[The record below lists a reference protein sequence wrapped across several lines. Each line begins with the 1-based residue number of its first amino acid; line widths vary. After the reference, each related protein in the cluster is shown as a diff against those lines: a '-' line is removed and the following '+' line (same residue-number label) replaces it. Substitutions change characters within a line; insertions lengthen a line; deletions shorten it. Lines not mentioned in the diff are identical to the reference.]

1 LPVGTVHKIK
11 NAAGLCHL
19 DTFSST
25 RKKENSRTVAAATEG
40 SRGRPGTVEV
50 ISDDTERAVGAAS
63 MANPGIRGLVSEV
76 AVLARGSILVGHSGT
91 PQVIRREGR
100 GHPVVTASIK
110 ADALALANQLLHFRA
125 EVGVG
130 QAALV
135 LGVRLQLEKITKV
148 IQWEI

>member
-1 LPVGTVHKIK
+1 MQQFVSPGHISFFNK
-11 NAAGLCHL
+11 N
-19 DTFSST
+19 
-25 RKKENSRTVAAATEG
+25 KKNSRTVAAATEG

-50 ISDDTERAVGAAS
+50 ISDDAERAVGAAS

-76 AVLARGSILVGHSGT
+76 AVLARGSIRVGHSGT
-91 PQVIRREGR
+91 PQVMPREGR
-100 GHPVVTASIK
+100 SHPVVTASIK
-110 ADALALANQLLHFRA
+110 ADALVPANQLLHFRA

-148 IQWEI
+148 IQLEL